1 MIELDNIYFAYPAGK
16 VLDGI
21 HLRVDKGEYVGL
33 MGQNGSGKTTLA
45 RLINGLL
52 QPNKG
57 MVRVNGIS
65 TLDRTRLL
73 EIRRS
78 VGMVFQN
85 PDAQA
90 VGETVEEDLVFGL
103 ENLGLPIS
111 EIDQRIAQYLDMLG
125 IPELRNRNI
134 NTLSGGQK
142 QLVNLAAVMVMQ
154 PDCIILDEPVSM
166 VDARHRKIVLQ
177 HIVQLNR
184 NGTAVV
190 HITQDPEELVGCQ
203 KIIVLSKGKI
213 AVQGTPVEVF
223 GQLLNERMLEVPTA
237 FALSKQLGLSPNLT
251 IPGLLEELCR
261 LPSST

>member
-1 MIELDNIYFAYPAGK
+1 MIELDNIYFAYPSGK

-21 HLRVDKGEYVGL
+21 HLKVNKGEYVGL

-52 QPNKG
+52 LPTRG
-57 MVRVNGIS
+57 AVRVNGIS

-78 VGMVFQN
+78 VGLVFQN

-111 EIDQRIAQYLDMLG
+111 EIDRRITEYLNLLG
-125 IPELRNRNI
+125 ILELRNRNI
-134 NTLSGGQK
+134 RTLSGGQK
-142 QLVNLAAVMVMQ
+142 QLVNFAAVMVMQ

-190 HITQDPEELVGCQ
+190 HITHDPEELVECQ
-203 KIIVLSKGKI
+203 KIIVISEGKI

-237 FALSKQLGLSPNLT
+237 FALSKQLGLSLNLT
-251 IPGLLEELCR
+251 IPGLLEELCQ
-261 LPSST
+261 LPSGT

>member
-1 MIELDNIYFAYPAGK
+1 MIELDNIYFAYPSGK

-21 HLRVDKGEYVGL
+21 HLKVNKGEYVGL

-52 QPNKG
+52 LPTRG
-57 MVRVNGIS
+57 AVRVNGIS

-78 VGMVFQN
+78 VGLVFQN

-111 EIDQRIAQYLDMLG
+111 EIDRRITEYLNLLG
-125 IPELRNRNI
+125 ILELRNRNI
-134 NTLSGGQK
+134 RTLSGGQK
-142 QLVNLAAVMVMQ
+142 QLVNFAAVMVMQ

-190 HITQDPEELVGCQ
+190 HITHDPEELVECQ
-203 KIIVLSKGKI
+203 KIIVISEGKI

-223 GQLLNERMLEVPTA
+223 GQLLNERMLEVPTV
-237 FALSKQLGLSPNLT
+237 FALSKQLGLSLNLT
-251 IPGLLEELCR
+251 IPGLLEELCQ
-261 LPSST
+261 LPSGT